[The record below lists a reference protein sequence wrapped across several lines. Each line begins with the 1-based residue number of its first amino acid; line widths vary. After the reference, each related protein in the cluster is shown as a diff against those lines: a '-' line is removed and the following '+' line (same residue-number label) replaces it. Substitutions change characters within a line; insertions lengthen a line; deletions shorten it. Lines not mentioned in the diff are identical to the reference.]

1 MRYAIPFRPG
11 RRQDAHTVS
20 SCRAALWA
28 VCLLSLVCGLL
39 GGLLVRPAA
48 ADDALDFTTIRLGT
62 GRQAVLVVGGIQG
75 DEPGGFSAATLLG
88 TRYEI
93 QEGAV
98 WVVPNLNFPSII
110 RRSRGLHGDMNR
122 KFARLDRE
130 DPEFHTVSRIKD
142 LIGHPDVRLV
152 LNLHDGSGYYRPT
165 YIDKLNNPR
174 RWGQCIV
181 IDQARLENVFMGEL
195 HDEAHAVISAVN
207 ERLLAPHHT
216 YHIHNT
222 RTAEGDREM
231 EKSLSYYAVRQ
242 GKAAFGLEASKE
254 FPVELRVYYHLQM
267 IENFLHQ
274 AGVRFQRGFEL
285 TPDGIRQA
293 LRENLGVAFAGNRV
307 FLPLEDVRDSIRFLP
322 LPRDCA
328 DTAVTSKPIM
338 AVLPCPERKDRL
350 CIHYGNR
357 TITLI
362 EPDWHEMDESL
373 DGMMVTVDGKKLF
386 VGFGQV
392 VRVYE
397 QAVVHGKDGYRVNA
411 IGLDSG
417 RQDESGLA
425 LEHEAFQKRFSVDR
439 QGKIFRVEVYR
450 GDRFSGL
457 FLLRFGDTLRV
468 ERDTLPDSPGRESA
482 LGF

>member
-1 MRYAIPFRPG
+1 MQHGVPVRCAWRQEGSVFLVASVRRATVWLLCLLCLFLLPG
-11 RRQDAHTVS
+11 RTA
-20 SCRAALWA
+20 RAA
-28 VCLLSLVCGLL
+28 GD
-39 GGLLVRPAA
+39 G
-48 ADDALDFTTIRLGT
+48 ALDFTTIRLGS

-93 QEGAV
+93 HEGAV

-122 KFARLDRE
+122 KFARLDRA
-130 DPEFHTVSRIKD
+130 DPEFHTVTRIKD
-142 LIGHPDVRLV
+142 LICHPDVRLV
-152 LNLHDGSGYYRPT
+152 LNLHDGSGYYRPK

-181 IDQARLENVFMGEL
+181 IDQAVLDNVFMGAL
-195 HDEAHAVISAVN
+195 HDEAHTVISAVN
-207 ERLLAPHHT
+207 ERLIAPHHV

-254 FPVELRVYYHLQM
+254 FPVELRVYYHLHM
-267 IENFLHQ
+267 IENFLRQ
-274 AGVRFQRGFEL
+274 AGVRFRRSFEL

-293 LRENLGVAFAGNRV
+293 LRENLGVSFAGNRV
-307 FLPLEDVRDSIRFLP
+307 FLPLEDVRDTVRFLP
-322 LPRDCA
+322 LPKGCA
-328 DTAVTSKPIM
+328 EKAVTSKPIM
-338 AVLPCPERKDRL
+338 AVLPCDGRDNRL

-362 EPDWHEMDESL
+362 DPDWHEMDHSL
-373 DGMMVTVDGKKLF
+373 DGMRVTVDGEKRF

-392 VRVYE
+392 VQVRESASVH
-397 QAVVHGKDGYRVNA
+397 AVSGFRVNA
-411 IGLDSG
+411 IGYDSG
-417 RQDESGLA
+417 RRDESDLP
-425 LEHEAFQKRFSVDR
+425 LRHELFQKRFSVDR
-439 QGKIFRVEVYR
+439 QGTLFRVEVYR
-450 GDRFSGL
+450 DDRFAGL
-457 FLLRFGDTLRV
+457 FLLRFGDSLSA
-468 ERDTLPDSPGRESA
+468 ERDILPDSPGRESRW
-482 LGF
+482 GY

>member
-1 MRYAIPFRPG
+1 MRQDLPFRPE
-11 RRQDAHTVS
+11 RRQGVRPAVS
-20 SCRAALWA
+20 RRAVPRAACLLLLLWA
-28 VCLLSLVCGLL
+28 FL
-39 GGLLVRPAA
+39 GGFLVRPAA
-48 ADDALDFTTIRLGT
+48 ADDTLDFTTIRLGT

-195 HDEAHAVISAVN
+195 HEEAHAVVSAVN

-307 FLPLEDVRDSIRFLP
+307 FLPLEDVRDCIRFLP

-328 DTAVTSKPIM
+328 STAVTSKPIM
-338 AVLPCPERKDRL
+338 AVLPNDDDRRL
-350 CIHYGNR
+350 CVHYGNR
-357 TITLI
+357 LLTSISP
-362 EPDWHEMDESL
+362 EWREMDSSIDGVEIVL
-373 DGMMVTVDGKKLF
+373 DGERRMA
-386 VGFGQV
+386 GFGQV
-392 VRVYE
+392 LHVHSSLVVRSRE
-397 QAVVHGKDGYRVNA
+397 GYRVNA
-411 IGLDSG
+411 IGYDSG
-417 RQDESGLA
+417 RDDESGLS
-425 LEHEAFQKRFSVDR
+425 LERSVFVERFSVDKR
-439 QGKIFRVEVYR
+439 GRVYRVEVYR
-450 GDRFSGL
+450 GERFCGM
-457 FLLRFGDTLRV
+457 FLIRFD
-468 ERDTLPDSPGRESA
+468 D
-482 LGF
+482 

>member
-1 MRYAIPFRPG
+1 MRYDMPFRPARRQG
-11 RRQDAHTVS
+11 RRAAAFRRTY
-20 SCRAALWA
+20 RAALR
-28 VCLLSLVCGLL
+28 VMGLLCLLCGA
-39 GGLLVRPAA
+39 LVRPAA
-48 ADDALDFTTIRLGT
+48 GDTLDFTTIRLGT

-130 DPEFHTVSRIKD
+130 DPEFHTVSRIKE
-142 LIGHPDVRLV
+142 LIGHPAVRLV

-165 YIDKLNNPR
+165 YVDKLNNPR
-174 RWGQCIV
+174 RWGQSIV

-195 HDEAHAVISAVN
+195 HNEAHAVVSAVN
-207 ERLLAPHHT
+207 KRLLAPHHT

-267 IENFLHQ
+267 IENFLRQ
-274 AGVRFQRGFEL
+274 AGVRFQRNFEL

-293 LRENLGVAFAGNRV
+293 LRENLGVAFAGNRI
-307 FLPLEDVRDSIRFLP
+307 FLPLEDVRDTIRFLP
-322 LPRDCA
+322 LPRNGA
-328 DTAVTSKPIM
+328 AGAVTSKPIM
-338 AVLPCPERKDRL
+338 AVLPCRGRSDRL

-357 TITLI
+357 TITFI

-373 DGMMVTVDGKKLF
+373 DGMLVTVDGKKLF

-392 VRVYE
+392 VRVQE
-397 QAVVHGKDGYRVNA
+397 HAVVHAEEGFRVNA

-417 RQDESGLA
+417 RQDESGL
-425 LEHEAFQKRFSVDR
+425 LLRHEGFQKRFSVDR

-450 GDRFSGL
+450 GERFAGL
-457 FLLRFGDTLRV
+457 FLLRFGDTLQV
-468 ERDTLPDSPGRESA
+468 ERDILPDSPGRESA